1 MVGLLKLKRQNM
13 KKLITLGVTTIIMV
27 GIVGFV
33 SQYLDWSH
41 LGSLK
46 ASGSDLLRQAQQ
58 ESGAVEVGNPNLAED
73 NVYRNWSMYT
83 NDEYRLTMR
92 YPAELTVNASGA
104 QLLSD
109 QSTKTLV
116 QFIKNGTANSRG
128 ASISVQVQEVG
139 DKTLDK
145 FVTEFNRGQV
155 LLKQETTVDGIRALR
170 LWVQSPLED
179 NEKLQEDY
187 ILVKKGTD
195 IFIFSSAGDENRP
208 LFEKMIKTVTLAY

>member
-1 MVGLLKLKRQNM
+1 MVELLKLKPENM
-13 KKLITLGVTTIIMV
+13 KKLITIGVATVIVV
-27 GIVGFV
+27 GVVGFI
-33 SQYLDWSH
+33 SQYVDWSH
-41 LGSLK
+41 VGSLK

-58 ESGAVEVGNPNLAED
+58 GSGAVEVGNPNLAEG
-73 NVYRNWSMYT
+73 NVYRNWSMYS

-92 YPAELTVNASGA
+92 YPADLTVNASAA

-116 QFIKNGTANSRG
+116 QFIKNGTVNSRG
-128 ASISVQVQEVG
+128 ASISVQVQAAG

-145 FVTEFNRGQV
+145 FVTEFNRGKV

-170 LWVQSPLED
+170 LWIQSPLED

-195 IFIFSSAGDENRP
+195 IFTFSSVGDENRS
-208 LFEKMIKTVTLAY
+208 LFEKMIKTVTMAY

>member
-1 MVGLLKLKRQNM
+1 MVGLLKLKLENM
-13 KKLITLGVTTIIMV
+13 RKLITIGVTTIIMV

-33 SQYLDWSH
+33 SQYLDGSH
-41 LGSLK
+41 LGGLK

-58 ESGAVEVGNPNLAED
+58 GSGAVEVGNPNLSED
-73 NVYRNWSMYT
+73 NVYRTWSMYT

-92 YPAELTVNASGA
+92 YPADLMVNASA
-104 QLLSD
+104 VQLLSD

-128 ASISVQVQEVG
+128 ASISVQVQAVG

-187 ILVKKGTD
+187 ILVKKGTNV
-195 IFIFSSAGDENRP
+195 FTFSSVGDENRP

>member
-1 MVGLLKLKRQNM
+1 M
-13 KKLITLGVTTIIMV
+13 KKLITIGVTTIVMV

-33 SQYLDWSH
+33 AQYLDWSH
-41 LGSLK
+41 LGGLK
-46 ASGSDLLRQAQQ
+46 ASGSDLLRQAQSG
-58 ESGAVEVGNPNLAED
+58 SGAVEVGNPNLAED
-73 NVYRNWSMYT
+73 NAYRNWSMYT

-92 YPAELTVNASGA
+92 YPQDITVNASA
-104 QLLSD
+104 VQLLSD

-116 QFIKNGTANSRG
+116 QFIKYGTANSRG
-128 ASISVQVQEVG
+128 ASISVQVQAVG

-145 FVTEFNRGQV
+145 FVAEFNRGKV

-170 LWVQSPLED
+170 LWIQSPLED

-187 ILVKKGTD
+187 VLVKKGTN
-195 IFIFSSAGDENRP
+195 IFIFSSVGDENRA